1 MSLRS
6 FFNRSNAE
14 ADSARRRDDEKQ
26 RIRER
31 AETTRDQVRATI
43 AAAEYHSYELS
54 TMAGMMK
61 MMGSRRERN
70 H

>member
-1 MSLRS
+1 MRLRS
-6 FFNRSNAE
+6 FFGRSNAE
-14 ADSARRRDDEKQ
+14 ADANSRRDDEKQ
-26 RIRER
+26 RIKER
-31 AETTRDQVRATI
+31 VETTRNQVRATI

-61 MMGSRRERN
+61 MMGSRRERD